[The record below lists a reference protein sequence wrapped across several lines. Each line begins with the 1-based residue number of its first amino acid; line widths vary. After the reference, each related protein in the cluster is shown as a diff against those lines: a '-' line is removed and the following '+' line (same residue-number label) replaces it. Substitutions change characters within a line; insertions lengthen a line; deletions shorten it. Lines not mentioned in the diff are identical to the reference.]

1 MVIEALTPA
10 KRHGARVSR
19 SNDILWEI
27 LGSTATRDT
36 GRRDPCM
43 GSSTLDTVV
52 WAKQADVWKR
62 IDARGVLLGRHC
74 PDQCIGYSLGDG
86 KTAWAYKVS

>member
-1 MVIEALTPA
+1 
-10 KRHGARVSR
+10 
-19 SNDILWEI
+19 
-27 LGSTATRDT
+27 
-36 GRRDPCM
+36 M

-86 KTAWAYKVS
+86 KMAWAYKVSYRHHGWIERFKYIIPAEMVPSGMFDA